1 MYLID
6 GSKILKRLES
16 YYDNQELLPDPRV
29 ADLIKMVNEAPM
41 AFDLDNLL
49 NQIDQKI
56 RVLEE
61 NAAYA
66 EDAGNLFG
74 MRLAL
79 MFKDETEKFQKMVMD
94 NIKTDNEHY
103 S

>member
-6 GSKILKRLES
+6 GGKIIKRLES

-29 ADLIKMVNEAPM
+29 ADLIKMVREAPM
-41 AFDLDNLL
+41 AFDIDNLL
-49 NQIDQKI
+49 NQLDQRI
-56 RVLEE
+56 RVLDER
-61 NAAYA
+61 AAQA
-66 EDAGNLFG
+66 EDYGEIFSLRAIG
-74 MRLAL
+74 
-79 MFKDETEKFQKMVMD
+79 MFKEEAEKLQKMVMD